1 MNYCVRITGPGID
14 HSVLIADLDDFE
26 VLNAIIAK
34 IRRYVANDINCG
46 ELLTSMD
53 TANFIQSSAVN
64 PEANAK

>member
-34 IRRYVANDINCG
+34 MRRYVANDINCG
-46 ELLTSMD
+46 ELLTLSKPQGD
-53 TANFIQSSAVN
+53 
-64 PEANAK
+64 